1 MKKEYLIGGVFVIA
15 LVVFALLYNPANA
28 VEFKVLDQAGE
39 EVGIVKLDV
48 SLPLTDED
56 ACLLA
61 KEAADVHSID
71 FECDELTRFNAGPIT
86 EPWFEINV
94 IDDTTTEG
102 EFATARILNI
112 DEDAMTVKLYYA
124 P

>member
-61 KEAADVHSID
+61 EEAAEVQGID
-71 FECDELTRFNAGPIT
+71 FDCDEVMRFNAGPIT
-86 EPWFEINV
+86 EPKFEINV

-102 EFATARILNI
+102 EFATAKILNI
-112 DEDAMTVKLYYA
+112 DEDAMTVKLYYS